1 MAMQARTLFHPV
13 ALAALLTVP
22 FTTNAQQLMPDS
34 TALRHLRTDVY
45 TLADDS
51 MMGRETGTKGEQMAA
66 AYIMD
71 RFRQLGLAP
80 KGDDH
85 TYLNAFQF
93 AALPRTGPDNTLQLG
108 RHSLKLG
115 EDFYPLGYSANAQVL
130 TRVARCKYGI
140 LAPELG
146 RNDFDGVDVKDHAA
160 CMSISSPDGFHPH
173 SKWLAHNDLRSRIN
187 DAIKLGANA
196 VIFYNDAPDMANDP
210 PADFEMKL
218 LPSTVPVVFL
228 TKSGF
233 EKLGQDG
240 DPVVIHTD
248 IIREEKTGHNV
259 IGYVGN
265 GKPYTVVIGAH
276 YDHLGM
282 GGEGSLYRG
291 APAIHNGADDNASGV
306 AVLLQL
312 AADLQKMPNAR
323 NNNYLFMAFSGE
335 EKGLYG
341 SNAWTKHPT
350 LPIDSLNYMINMD
363 MVGRLDSASNLAINS
378 VGTSPSWPGITK
390 LKVGGLSIKTTEGG
404 VGPSDHTSFYL
415 QGVPA
420 IHFFTGSEPDYHK
433 PSDDADKLDYPGM
446 LRIARYIEAV
456 VTTLND
462 STKLTFT
469 KTADTDTSKAPRF
482 SVTLGV
488 VPDYMYDGRGLR
500 IDGVDDGKTASVAG
514 LKKGDIVIKMGDF
527 EVPDM
532 MGYMKALGMFKKG
545 DKTQVTVLRDGKE
558 VKAEVKFQ

>member
-1 MAMQARTLFHPV
+1 MQTTTLFHPV
-13 ALAALLTVP
+13 ALAVLLTVP
-22 FTTNAQQLMPDS
+22 CTTNAQQLMPDS

-66 AYIMD
+66 KYIVS
-71 RFRQLGLAP
+71 RFEQLGLAP
-80 KGDDH
+80 KGDSGS
-85 TYLNAFQF
+85 YLNAFQF
-93 AALPRTGPDNTLQLG
+93 AALPRTGPNNHLQIG
-108 RHSLKLG
+108 RHTLKLG
-115 EDFYPLGYSANAQVL
+115 EDFYPLGYSANAHVL

-146 RNDFDGVDVKDHAA
+146 RNDFEGVEVKDHAA
-160 CMSISSPDGFHPH
+160 AMSISSPDGIHPH

-187 DAIKLGANA
+187 DAVELGANA
-196 VIFYNDAPDMANDP
+196 ILFYNDAPDMANDP
-210 PADFEMKL
+210 PQDFHMKL
-218 LPSTVPVVFL
+218 QPSPVPVVFL

-233 EKLGQDG
+233 EKLGLDG

-259 IGYVGN
+259 IGYLGN

-291 APAIHNGADDNASGV
+291 EPAIHNGADDNASGV
-306 AVLLQL
+306 AVMLQL
-312 AADLQKMPNAR
+312 AADLQNMPNAKH
-323 NNNYLFMAFSGE
+323 NNYLFMAFSGE

-341 SNAWTKHPT
+341 SNAWSKHPT

-378 VGTSPSWPGITK
+378 IGTSPSWPGITK
-390 LKVGGLSIKTTEGG
+390 LKVGGLNIKTTEGG

-420 IHFFTGSEPDYHK
+420 IHFFTGTEPDYHK

-446 LRIARYIEAV
+446 LRIARYMEAV
-456 VTTLND
+456 ITTLND
-462 STKLTFT
+462 STKLVFT

-500 IDGVDDGKTASVAG
+500 IDGITEGKTASVAG
-514 LKKGDIVIKMGDF
+514 LRKGDIVIRMGNH

-532 MGYMKALGMFKKG
+532 MGYMKALGMYKKG

>member
-1 MAMQARTLFHPV
+1 MRSLLQFRPV
-13 ALAALLTVP
+13 AFAAVLAAP
-22 FTTNAQQLMPDS
+22 FVSTAQPLMPDS
-34 TALRHLRTDVY
+34 TALRHLRTDVF

-66 AYIMD
+66 RYIIG
-71 RFRQLGLAP
+71 RYEQLGLAP
-80 KGDDH
+80 KGDSG

-93 AALPRTGPDNTLQLG
+93 AALPRTGPGNALQLG
-108 RHSLKLG
+108 RNTLKLG
-115 EDFYPLGYSANAQVL
+115 EDFYPLGYAANAHVL

-140 LAPELG
+140 LAPELN

-160 CMSISSPDGFHPH
+160 CMSISSPDGIHPH

-187 DAIKLGANA
+187 DAVKLGANA
-196 VIFYNDAPDMANDP
+196 VIFYNDDPDMANDP
-210 PADFEMKL
+210 PQDFEMKL
-218 LPSTVPVVFL
+218 LPSPVPVVFL

-233 EKLGQDG
+233 QKLGQDG
-240 DPVVIHTD
+240 DPVVITTD

-259 IGYVGN
+259 IGYLGN

-291 APAIHNGADDNASGV
+291 DPAIHNGADDNASGV

-312 AADLQKMPNAR
+312 AADLQRMPNAK

-363 MVGRLDSASNLAINS
+363 MVGRLDSADNLAINS
-378 VGTSPSWPGITK
+378 IGTSPSWPGVAK
-390 LKVGGLSIKTTEGG
+390 LKVGGLNIKTTEGG

-415 QGVPA
+415 QDVPA

-433 PSDDADKLDYPGM
+433 PSDDPEKLNYPGM

-456 VTTLND
+456 ITTLND

-482 SVTLGV
+482 TVTLGV
-488 VPDYMYDGRGLR
+488 VPDYMYDGRGMR
-500 IDGVDDGKTASVAG
+500 IDGVDEGKTASVAG

-545 DKTQVTVLRDGKE
+545 DKTAVTVLRDGKE

>member
-1 MAMQARTLFHPV
+1 MQARTLFLPV
-13 ALAALLTVP
+13 ALAALLSFP
-22 FTTNAQQLMPDS
+22 LTTTAQLLMPDS
-34 TALRHLRTDVY
+34 TAMRNLRTDVY

-66 AYIMD
+66 AYIMH
-71 RFRQLGLAP
+71 RFKQIGLAP
-80 KGDDH
+80 KGDDN
-85 TYLNAFQF
+85 TYLNAFNF

-108 RHSLKLG
+108 RHTLKLG
-115 EDFYPLGYSANAQVL
+115 TDFYPLGYSANAQVL

-140 LAPELG
+140 QAPELG

-160 CMSISSPDGFHPH
+160 CMSISSPDGIHPH

-187 DAIKLGANA
+187 DAVKLGANA

-210 PADFEMKL
+210 PQDFEMKL
-218 LPSTVPVVFL
+218 QPSPVPVVFL

-233 EKLGQDG
+233 EKLGLDG
-240 DPVVIHTD
+240 DPVVIHSD

-259 IGYVGN
+259 IGYIGN

-282 GGEGSLYRG
+282 GAEGSLYRG

-312 AADLQKMPNAR
+312 AADLQKMPHAKK
-323 NNNYLFMAFSGE
+323 NNYLFMAFSGE

-378 VGTSPSWPGITK
+378 IGTSPSWPGITK
-390 LKVGGLSIKTTEGG
+390 LKVGGLNIKTTEGG

-415 QGVPA
+415 QNVPA

-433 PSDDADKLDYPGM
+433 PSDDANKLDYPGM

-462 STKLTFT
+462 STKLVFT

-482 SVTLGV
+482 SVTLGI

-545 DKTQVTVLRDGKE
+545 DKTQMTVLRDGKE
-558 VKAEVKFQ
+558 LKADVKFQ